1 MKRGFGGRKG
11 AERGVKRGLGA
22 KRRRKRGFG
31 GRQEAQLLSLHRCSA
46 LPSLSAP
53 PLELL
58 HQLLVLG
65 CRRTKQTGPPPSLP
79 PCPPSELQ
87 EQPHNLPPFNAG
99 FNPSPLIPPPPQP
112 HSGLLTLLILSNSS
126 KPPCVGTQNPSLPHR
141 HKIKRVDP
149 PPHPCCHPLPMEPL
163 SKLPFLQ
170 TQQLLRPGAG
180 FKADP
185 ACPQPK
191 PCRSPL
197 APRLSSCTPRPPWLQ
212 RRSCG

>member
-1 MKRGFGGRKG
+1 MGAGR
-11 AERGVKRGLGA
+11 RPSS
-22 KRRRKRGFG
+22 FS
-31 GRQEAQLLSLHRCSA
+31 LSLHRCSA

-53 PLELL
+53 PLVLL

-99 FNPSPLIPPPPQP
+99 FNPSPLIPSPPQP
-112 HSGLLTLLILSNSS
+112 HSGLLTLLILSDSS

-149 PPHPCCHPLPMEPL
+149 LPIPAATVFPWSPFPSCPSCRPSSSSGLVLGSKQILPVHNPNPAVLPLP
-163 SKLPFLQ
+163 
-170 TQQLLRPGAG
+170 PG
-180 FKADP
+180 
-185 ACPQPK
+185 
-191 PCRSPL
+191 
-197 APRLSSCTPRPPWLQ
+197 
-212 RRSCG
+212 